1 MGAALQPQLAEWR
14 RELDLQSR
22 FRDVRTEHFAALIET
37 DEHEPLARRVVER
50 LEAAYSRIGNTLGVY
65 PSRRITAVLYTREQ
79 YSGITRLG
87 TWSAAAYDG
96 RIRVPLSDTLAQPE
110 ELDRVLSHEL
120 VHALVTMV
128 GGRTVPAWVSEG
140 LAAVLEPAGS
150 DYLEAALSRTDE
162 RPRLSKLHGSFAGLS
177 AREADLAYGS
187 AARAV
192 RRLIE
197 RHGPAPIIA
206 MLQDMARG
214 APFARAFQERLGV
227 QYEEFAAQVQ

>member
-1 MGAALQPQLAEWR
+1 ML
-14 RELDLQSR
+14 
-22 FRDVRTEHFAALIET
+22 FRS
-37 DEHEPLARRVVER
+37 PLARRVVER
-50 LEAAYSRIGNTLGVY
+50 LEAAYGRIGSALGVY

-87 TWSAAAYDG
+87 EWSAAAFDG
-96 RIRVPLSDTLAQPE
+96 RIRVPLSDTLKQPE

-140 LAAVLEPAGS
+140 LAAVFEPAGS
-150 DYLEAALSRTDE
+150 EYLEAALSRTDS
-162 RPRLSKLHGSFAGLS
+162 RPKLSQLHDSFAAFS
-177 AREADLAYGS
+177 AGEADVAYGS

-197 RHGPAPIIA
+197 RH
-206 MLQDMARG
+206 R
-214 APFARAFQERLGV
+214 R
-227 QYEEFAAQVQ
+227 